1 MFSLSRFGDLLK
13 YLPRAAFKEIVR
25 KHKADR
31 YVKHFGCDKLLVTM
45 LYAHMSEARSLRAL
59 EIGLNQH
66 RNHHYHLGI
75 GRVSR
80 STLADANEK
89 RKPVVFEEVLKL
101 LLQIAGRR
109 VRQERQE
116 MLYLLD
122 STCIPLAGRG
132 FQWAG
137 ELATRIPGL
146 RLHLLYATNQ
156 HLPVYFNI
164 TGENVPDVVEGRV
177 IPIQPG
183 AIYVFDKGYCDYNWW
198 SHIDAAGACF
208 VTRLKKNAA
217 VCVGRTL
224 PLEPHVQGVLSDVE
238 ITLKN
243 SSNRGGH
250 RNACAGTPLR
260 RIEVAR
266 EGDEAL
272 VLVTNDL
279 RSSAAM
285 IAALYKERWQ
295 IELFFKWIK
304 QNLKIR
310 KFLGESE
317 NAVRIQLLTALI
329 THVLLL
335 LKRSAEGCKQTLRE
349 LMDQLRT
356 GLFHRPQAELSRY
369 RRKRQEQA
377 RTAALQPGLFG

>member
-13 YLPRAAFKEIVR
+13 YLPRRAFKEIVR
-25 KHKADR
+25 EHNADR

-45 LYAHMSEARSLRAL
+45 LYAHVSEVRSLRAL

-66 RNHHYHLGI
+66 CNHHYHLGI
-75 GRVSR
+75 GTVRR
-80 STLADANEK
+80 STVADANEK
-89 RKPVVFEEVLKL
+89 RKPVAFEELLKL
-101 LLQIAGRR
+101 LIQIAGRE
-109 VRQERQE
+109 VRQDRQE

-137 ELATRIPGL
+137 ELATRIAGL

-156 HLPVYFNI
+156 HLPVYFSI
-164 TGENVPDVVEGRV
+164 TGENVPDVVEGRR

-183 AIYVFDKGYCDYNWW
+183 AMYVFDKGYCDYNWW
-198 SHIDAAGACF
+198 SRIDAAGARF

-217 VCVGRTL
+217 VCIERTL

-238 ITLKN
+238 VTLKHT
-243 SSNRGGH
+243 SNRGGH
-250 RNACAGTPLR
+250 RNDCAATPLR

-266 EGDEAL
+266 EGEEAL

-279 RSSAAM
+279 HSSAAM

-295 IELFFKWIK
+295 IELYFKWIK

-329 THVLLL
+329 TYVLLI
-335 LKRSAEGCKQTLRE
+335 LKRAAEGRRQPLRE
-349 LMDQLRT
+349 LMDELRT
-356 GLFHRPQAELSRY
+356 GLFHRPQAEVSRY
-369 RRKRQEQA
+369 RRERLEQA
-377 RTAALQPGLFG
+377 RIAALQPSLFG